1 MPSEHFDPNNHTSLD
16 MPIFVLRDN
25 LGSLAVQV
33 LAAKCDLSQMSYDD
47 MLTEL
52 LEIIKELHL
61 AYDRMN

>member
-1 MPSEHFDPNNHTSLD
+1 MLLHQYE
-16 MPIFVLRDN
+16 V
-25 LGSLAVQV
+25 
-33 LAAKCDLSQMSYDD
+33 DLSQMSYDD